1 MAKYSF
7 ALSDKL
13 CKEYFLY
20 KEQKAGFDKDI
31 VNKLLR
37 YHSGNEFIMS
47 LAQIDGIGADITES
61 LRIGLRKSRLGVGR
75 PEDLVNKT
83 EYKLILTDD
92 KSNYPYVNIHND
104 NINTCLT
111 GCFYQKD
118 NRTKAIEHLKTLCK
132 DANKITI
139 YDKFLSDNSSYL
151 VLKDIIPNKKID
163 VCYVNSHLQEPCL
176 TDLKSTLNNCNFIQ
190 IRDTDTQHHD
200 RYIIIDDKME
210 IVLSSG
216 FEHLKEN
223 KKEITYVVRNVE
235 KNRLER

>member
-20 KEQKAGFDKDI
+20 KGQKAGFDKNVI
-31 VNKLLR
+31 NMLLK
-37 YHSGNEFIMS
+37 YHSGTEFIFS
-47 LAQIDGIGADITES
+47 VAQIEGVGADITES
-61 LRIGLRKSRLGVGR
+61 LRIGLRKSRLGIGR

-92 KSNYPYVNIHND
+92 NSDYPYVNINRD
-104 NINTCLT
+104 NIDTCLT
-111 GCFYQKD
+111 GCFLQKD
-118 NRTKAIEHLKTLCK
+118 NRAKAIEHLKTLCK
-132 DANKITI
+132 DARKVTI
-139 YDKFLSDNSSYL
+139 YDKFLSENSSYL

-163 VCYVNSHLQEPCL
+163 VCYVNTHLVEKCL
-176 TDLKSTLNNCNFIQ
+176 TELKLTLNECNFTQ

-200 RYIIIDDKME
+200 RYIIIDDKIE